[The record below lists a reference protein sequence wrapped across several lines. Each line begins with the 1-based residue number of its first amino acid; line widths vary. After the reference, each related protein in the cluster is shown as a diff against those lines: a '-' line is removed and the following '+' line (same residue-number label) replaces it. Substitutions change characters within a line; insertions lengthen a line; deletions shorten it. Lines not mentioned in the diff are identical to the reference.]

1 VDDTGA
7 RHQAKNGFC
16 THIGNDHF
24 AFFTTTSSK
33 SRLNFLEVVTAGDT
47 THLINDAAIGHMRD
61 HNLSGIV
68 INQLAPLCGSQR
80 NLSATNMRGEQRG
93 KPAGVTARHA
103 ALRADT
109 VYAHMP
115 PGGSKARCV
124 ARRVVVVDE
133 AEIEFGLRV

>member
-1 VDDTGA
+1 VEDTGA

-16 THIGNDHF
+16 THIGNDQF

-61 HNLSGIV
+61 HNLSGM
-68 INQLAPLCGSQR
+68 CGSQR

-93 KPAGVTARHA
+93 KPARVAARHA